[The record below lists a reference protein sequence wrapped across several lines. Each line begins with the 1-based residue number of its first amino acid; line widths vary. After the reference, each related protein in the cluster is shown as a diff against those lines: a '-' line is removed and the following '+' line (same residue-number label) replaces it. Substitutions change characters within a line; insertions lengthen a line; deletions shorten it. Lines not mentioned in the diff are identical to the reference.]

1 MHPPTYFL
9 NKLKTYAY
17 SPASR
22 ILFFFIYLF
31 FILRFGITAEQK
43 GGETTTGKATKLLL
57 AHSL

>member
-1 MHPPTYFL
+1 MLTPQHQEYF
-9 NKLKTYAY
+9 
-17 SPASR
+17 
-22 ILFFFIYLF
+22 FFFIYLF